1 MSKGNKHRRDKRRDS
16 SRGFRELDFTSLKYS
31 LPKVEAKRGIEY
43 QVQQSS
49 GANAEEG
56 KTWVCPECSLT
67 IEPGTIHTV
76 AWGVVRGP
84 STRRHFHNHCWK
96 IFNGTL
102 L

>member
-1 MSKGNKHRRDKRRDS
+1 MSKGSHRRRERKREAY
-16 SRGFRELDFTSLKYS
+16 RELDLNIVRQTLVHTE
-31 LPKVEAKRGIEY
+31 LKRGVEY
-43 QVQQSS
+43 QVQQTA

-56 KTWVCPECSLT
+56 KTWICPECTLT
-67 IEPGTIHTV
+67 IEPGLLHTV

>member
-1 MSKGNKHRRDKRRDS
+1 MAKGNRHRRERR
-16 SRGFRELDFTSLKYS
+16 REEYRELDITLVRYS
-31 LPKVEAKRGIEY
+31 LPRTEMKRGVEY

-56 KTWVCPECSLT
+56 KTWICPECALT
-67 IEPGTIHTV
+67 IEPGVVHTV

-84 STRRHFHNHCWK
+84 ATRRHFHNHCWK
-96 IFNGTL
+96 IFSGTL

>member
-1 MSKGNKHRRDKRRDS
+1 MSKGSHRRR
-16 SRGFRELDFTSLKYS
+16 SRKQEQHRELDLNLVRY
-31 LPKVEAKRGIEY
+31 LAPHIEVKRGVEY
-43 QVQQSS
+43 QVAQST

-67 IEPGTIHTV
+67 IEPGVVHTV
-76 AWGVVRGP
+76 AWGVVRGA